1 MQNRFSIAL
10 KSLFVLTTLCFA
22 FAGSTRSA
30 FFQES
35 RRSVD
40 PINSDSRSVKPG
52 AYFALVIGIN
62 DYSHLKK
69 LSTAVSDANAI
80 AQLLH
85 DKYGFDVKLIHN
97 ATRDQIKEA
106 LGEYRRSLD
115 PDASLLIYYAGHGM
129 YDEAADKAYWL
140 PADARND
147 DTTRWII
154 ADDITTDIKVIPAR
168 HVLVI
173 SDSCY
178 SGVLTREASPS
189 FSPRDRERFIEKMM
203 AGRSRTLMASGG
215 KEPVAD
221 GGGAGHSV
229 FADALIKG
237 LAEYDASQFSAE
249 ELFDAYVRER
259 VGGRSDQTP
268 EYSVIRNSGHDSGD
282 FVFERES
289 ANAAKP
295 ANGFA
300 VEEGGV
306 RDDRTPASS
315 TGAEKAAI
323 ELSST
328 AGIPRMVSDLR
339 LRFNQARD
347 AFPQSGPASF
357 NDVKKDV
364 LALLERDPKNGTG
377 WYFSGEI
384 KRISNPS
391 LFTSKSCVIPAAL
404 AANREGL
411 DSYESDFYRYLD
423 IEKSLPASETGGDS
437 SAEICYERPS
447 GFCPQRTAWINH
459 LLANDLFAEAAETKD
474 RKAKSER
481 LRSALELA
489 ERAAKLYSDP
499 SQHPGFEQCTSTT
512 VLISE
517 AQQKLSAR
525 R

>member
-1 MQNRFSIAL
+1 MRNRRSII
-10 KSLFVLTTLCFA
+10 SIFVVVVAVSGLA
-22 FAGSTRSA
+22 FAGVPGSA
-30 FFQES
+30 LLQES

-40 PINSDSRSVKPG
+40 PIKSDSRSVKSG
-52 AYFALVIGIN
+52 TYFALVIGIN
-62 DYSHLKK
+62 KYTHLKS
-69 LSTAVSDANAI
+69 LSTAISDVDAI
-80 AQLLH
+80 ARLLH

-129 YDEAADKAYWL
+129 YDEAADKGYWL

-154 ADDITTDIKVIPAR
+154 ADDMTTDIKVIPAR

-203 AGRSRTLMASGG
+203 VGKSRTLMASGG

-221 GGGAGHSV
+221 GGAQGHSV

-237 LAEYDASQFSAE
+237 LTEYDASKFSAE
-249 ELFDAYVRER
+249 ELFDAYVRES

-282 FVFERES
+282 FVFERET
-289 ANAAKP
+289 ADAAKSSK
-295 ANGFA
+295 GFV
-300 VEEGGV
+300 VEEGGAP
-306 RDDRTPASS
+306 DK
-315 TGAEKAAI
+315 GAEISSARREKSAI
-323 ELSST
+323 EVKSPT
-328 AGIPRMVSDLR
+328 EDRRTVDDLR

-347 AFPQSGPASF
+347 AFPQAGPASF
-357 NDVKKDV
+357 DDVRKDA
-364 LALLERDPKNGTG
+364 LALLERDPQNGTG

-384 KRISNPS
+384 KRITNPS
-391 LFTSKSCVIPAAL
+391 LFTSKSCVIPDAL
-404 AANREGL
+404 AVNRAGL
-411 DSYESDFYRYLD
+411 DAYESDFYRYLD
-423 IEKSLPASETGGDS
+423 IEKSLPPSETGGDS

-459 LLANDLFAEAAETKD
+459 LLANDLFAEAVVTKD
-474 RKAKSER
+474 REAKSEK

-499 SQHPGFEQCTSTT
+499 SQHPGFAQCTSTT

-517 AQQKLSAR
+517 AKQKLSAR